1 MTRNRSLAPL
11 VVLVVGILFG
21 GTPAAAQCYPGGCS
35 IGPCIY
41 SNLLYDYQF
50 ESPSCG
56 AWAFVGYTS
65 RLWEADTCSSGFS
78 GYGAVFY
85 GSDTSGVGGAVYQDI
100 EIPSTQSSAEIG
112 FYLDIQGS
120 SASWWDRLKVT
131 LRDPST
137 DQVLETLVTLTGSG
151 SSYDCQ
157 FVRADVSGDYAGET
171 VRLQFESTIWSGA
184 GTRFVID
191 NVSYWHFY

>member
-1 MTRNRSLAPL
+1 VTRNRLLASL
-11 VVLVVGILFG
+11 VVLAVGTLFG
-21 GTPAAAQCYPGGCS
+21 GTPAAAQCSPGGCS

-41 SNLLYDYQF
+41 SNLLYDHRF

-56 AWAFVGYTS
+56 AWGFIGHTS

-85 GSDTSGVGGAVYQDI
+85 GSDTGGVGGAVYQDI
-100 EIPSTQSSAEIG
+100 QIPSTQSSAEIG

-120 SASWWDRLKVT
+120 SASWWDRLTVT

-137 DQVLETLVTLTGSG
+137 DQVLETLVTATGNG
-151 SSYDCQ
+151 SSGCH
-157 FVRADVSGDYAGET
+157 FIRADVSGDYSDQT

-184 GTRFVID
+184 STRFVID
-191 NVSYWHFY
+191 DVNYWHFF